1 MGSRWRQGGRYGCR
15 RSGGQ
20 PESEDD
26 GRRRRSCG
34 SKYWACEDPDSGES
48 ENTAQDADP
57 STGHMKIKAR
67 ECVKFVKD
75 DATGAIA
82 DQGNIAAFGPQESYT
97 ENTST
102 GHGIPMCNGKSV
114 FVVQLDAQAGPR
126 KTEHVRFDEPNANER
141 TLVFRRLA

>member
-1 MGSRWRQGGRYGCR
+1 
-15 RSGGQ
+15 
-20 PESEDD
+20 
-26 GRRRRSCG
+26 
-34 SKYWACEDPDSGES
+34 
-48 ENTAQDADP
+48 
-57 STGHMKIKAR
+57 MKIKAR

-114 FVVQLDAQAGPR
+114 FVVQLDAQAVSRTTNNGWF
-126 KTEHVRFDEPNANER
+126 VEPNTNER
-141 TLVFRRLA
+141 TLVLRWPV